1 MKSAQVFLKNTTFTP
16 ADLEKVKSIN
26 PNIVFVFGGVDFFK
40 SSESTKSLKE
50 VFPNSMV
57 LGCSTAGEI
66 SDKGVTDNSLVIT
79 GMHSAKA
86 KTKAARVKIENGA
99 KSDEAGQ
106 NLAKALNAPDLSSVF
121 VLGRGLDINGTGLV
135 EGIRKIVDSK
145 VVITGGLAGDGGAFK
160 ETFTYLDGVA
170 SSGEVVAF
178 GVYGNSMKIG
188 YGSVGGWKPFGPL
201 RKVTKSK
208 DNVMFE
214 IDGAP
219 ALDVYKKYLGEDA
232 KGLPGSGL
240 RYPFALLDGNEDQVG
255 IIRTI
260 LAVDE
265 KAGSMTFAGDIP
277 EGGLVRLMHAEMDGL
292 VGGAKAA
299 AQGSIVN
306 GRAEGVGLLI
316 SCVGRKLV
324 LGADI
329 DNEIDAVKEVFGDD
343 AHVTG
348 FYSYGEICPMTGF
361 SECKLHNQTMTVT
374 WFADA

>member
-1 MKSAQVFLKNTTFTP
+1 MKSAQVSLKKTNFTP
-16 ADLEKVKSIN
+16 ADLEKVRAID

-40 SSESTKSLKE
+40 SNDSTKALKE
-50 VFPNSMV
+50 FFPKAMV

-66 SDKGVTDNSLVIT
+66 SDKGVADNSLVVT
-79 GMHSAKA
+79 GIRSATA
-86 KTKAARVKIENGA
+86 KTKSARVKIESGA
-99 KSDEAGQ
+99 KSDETGQ
-106 NLAKALNAPDLSSVF
+106 NLAKALNAPDLTSIF
-121 VLGRGLDINGTGLV
+121 VLGRGLDINGTALV

-145 VVITGGLAGDGGAFK
+145 VIITGGLAGDGGAFK
-160 ETFTYLDGVA
+160 ETFTYLDGAA

-178 GVYGNSMKIG
+178 GVYGNSLKIG

-240 RYPFALLDGNEDQVG
+240 RYPFALLNDNEDQTG

-292 VGGAKAA
+292 VNGAKAA
-299 AQGSIVN
+299 AQGSVKN
-306 GRAEGVGLLI
+306 GKAEGVGLLI

-324 LGADI
+324 LGDDI
-329 DNEIDAVKEVFGDD
+329 DNEIDAVKEVFGEST
-343 AHVTG
+343 HVTG